1 MAIPTGAIRYNTD
14 SNKMECF
21 NGTKWMQISVS
32 SPDLGKATNSPE
44 SIGGARGFNIGGYSP
59 AYTDIIDYV
68 TIATKGDATDFGNL
82 NTATHLLAGTAS
94 KTRAVVGGGSPSND
108 EIQYFT
114 MSSLGN
120 AADFGNLS
128 DTRYGLAAVGNE
140 TRGIFVSGYMPYANK
155 NTIDYVTVASLGD
168 AKDFGDSIHPF
179 YGGCSANSS
188 TRGITGGGTNPTPAG
203 SQVNAMQYIT
213 IASLGNAQ
221 DFGDMY
227 RTQYYTHSCI
237 CSSTRGVFGG
247 GYYPAAPADT
257 SDIHYITMATLGNS
271 VSFGDLTSERWS
283 QTGTSSKIRGLFMGG
298 RTPTLVN
305 NIDYIT
311 IATQGDAVD
320 FGDTTSTEA
329 YGTATSNDHGG
340 L

>member
-21 NGTKWMQISVS
+21 DGTKWWQVAVS
-32 SPDLGKATNSPE
+32 SPDLD
-44 SIGGARGFNIGGYSP
+44 GGARGFNIGGYNP

-68 TIATKGDATDFGNL
+68 TIPTAGDAIDFGNL
-82 NTATHLLAGTAS
+82 NTATHVAAATAS
-94 KTRAVVGGGSPSND
+94 NTRALVGGGSPSTD
-108 EIQYFT
+108 EIQYFG
-114 MSSLGN
+114 MASKGN
-120 AADFGNLS
+120 AADFGNLT
-128 DTRYGLAAVGNE
+128 DARYGLAAVGNS
-140 TRGIFVSGYMPYANK
+140 TRGIFVSGYTPGANK

-179 YGGCSANSS
+179 YGGSSANSS
-188 TRGITGGGTNPTPAG
+188 TRGITGGGTNPTPGG
-203 SQVNAMQYIT
+203 SQVNAMQYMT
-213 IASLGNAQ
+213 IATTGNAL
-221 DFGDMY
+221 DFGDMW

-247 GYYPAAPADT
+247 GYYPSAPSAQT
-257 SDIHYITMATLGNS
+257 TNIHYITMTTLGNS
-271 VSFGDLTSERWS
+271 ISFGDLSAARHS
-283 QTGTSSKIRGLFMGG
+283 QTGTSSKVRGIFMGG
-298 RTPTLVN
+298 RIVPSGNLKT

-311 IATQGDAVD
+311 IATGGTAAD
-320 FGDTTSTEA
+320 FGDTTSSEP